1 LALWQ
6 EPEFHRE
13 QTDIENNGRKPMNN
27 VNERHCIVMLP
38 PGPNFERLFN
48 EVLELAVIETGLV
61 PCRIQ
66 QNPDYPTPINIFI
79 DEIEQ
84 AGAILADISEN
95 TSEIWMAVGCA
106 VSLGKP
112 LCLISSRP
120 EARQPSG
127 MQYLPL
133 IPYPATAF
141 PSDYIQL
148 QQNVTAQLSAIM
160 PRITITIPQAPARV
174 ETITPA
180 AHVPPPSDE
189 LVSYEI
195 EALTIINQRASETG
209 LSPRE
214 LGFEM
219 KARDSAHLTRHAMNA
234 LKRRGFIERKPV
246 QVSDGFEQ
254 HTSENLFL
262 TRSGADWLIRYT
274 RRAAPA
280 HRSSR
285 FRGVYS

>member
-1 LALWQ
+1 
-6 EPEFHRE
+6 
-13 QTDIENNGRKPMNN
+13 MNN
-27 VNERHCIVMLP
+27 VNQRHCIVMLP
-38 PGPNFERLFN
+38 PGPNFGRLFE
-48 EVLELAVIETGLV
+48 EVLELAVIETGLL

-66 QNPDYPTPINIFI
+66 HSQEYPTPINIFI

-112 LCLISSRP
+112 LCLISSRL

-127 MQYLPL
+127 IQYLPL

-160 PRITITIPQAPARV
+160 PRITITIPQVPARV
-174 ETITPA
+174 ETITSA
-180 AHVPPPSDE
+180 AQVPPPSDE

-195 EALTIINQRASETG
+195 EALTIINRRACETG

-219 KARDSAHLTRHAMNA
+219 KARDSAHLTSHAMNA

-246 QVSDGFEQ
+246 RVSDGIEE

-262 TRSGADWLIRYT
+262 TRSGADWLIRHT
-274 RRAAPA
+274 KRVTPA
-280 HRSSR
+280 HRSTR